1 MSDETRS
8 IYSILLGFREDSQY
22 KQQMALVVAAPA
34 TSSTIETGLRLFYV
48 EYTSDSGYR
57 AYEIDDDR
65 GFTDNAAVGS
75 AYVGGTEHGEVRQ
88 HMSPGVRDEY
98 RGQGIGTMLYF
109 AGSFT
114 EDALENVEYHDHQF
128 VDEPAVPT
136 VVSTNIC
143 RGYGGRRTEDAQAW
157 WDKATER
164 GSAFREGCLTSGN
177 FEVSVEVSA
186 EEVFDH
192 TDIKK
197 AFRDFDLEVTDL
209 VGRLTADFLESEEY
223 EECLAR
229 HQGDRVGMEDCV
241 VAPVWQEVKDEAYK
255 LLKSSCEDN
264 SLYLSDYGLRDTTSR
279 WRSDYDENWKAT
291 ITARFTR
298 EIDGESVKYKHSDK
312 LDTALEEK
320 YNLEQLE
327 NVTISDA
334 ESDRPAEVTYTIELS
349 ARPNIEK
356 PQWSLVSVDE
366 DEGSSQ
372 DAEIEVKG
380 DFVGMGQL
388 DYLHG
393 ATEMES
399 AELLFAMSANMRKG
413 FEEHDIEL
421 PDVVPPE
428 RYAFIDFDANPPYT
442 VGMIA
447 GLNGIDYAQQA
458 LTAILATRDSFA
470 QELFKEGAELSSE
483 EPWPR
488 DSRVGN
494 PAPRR
499 GVMRRLDRNDL
510 DLMDLADID

>member
-22 KQQMALVVAAPA
+22 KQETALVVAAPA

-48 EYTSDSGYR
+48 EYTSDWDYR

-65 GFTDNAAVGS
+65 GFDNNSAVGR
-75 AYVGGTEHGEVRQ
+75 AYVRGTDHDDVRQ
-88 HMSPGVRDEY
+88 HMSPGVRDGY

-114 EDALENVEYHDHQF
+114 EEALKNVWRNDL
-128 VDEPAVPT
+128 DEPT

-143 RGYGGRRTEDAQAW
+143 RGYGGGRTEDAQAW

-164 GSAFREGCLTSGN
+164 GSASRGGCPVDSPFG
-177 FEVSVEVSA
+177 VSVKVEA

-192 TDIKK
+192 TDIER

-223 EECLAR
+223 KECLAYHR
-229 HQGDRVGMEDCV
+229 GDRVGMEDCV
-241 VAPVWQEVKDEAYK
+241 GAPVWQAVKDEAYR
-255 LLKSSCEDN
+255 LLKSSSEDN
-264 SLYLSDYGLRDTTSR
+264 SLHLSDYGLQDTTSR
-279 WRSDYDENWKAT
+279 WRADRDEDWKAT

-298 EIDGESVKYKHSDK
+298 EIDDESANKHSDK
-312 LDTALEEK
+312 VDAALEEK
-320 YNLEQLE
+320 YGLEGLDD
-327 NVTISDA
+327 VTISDV
-334 ESDRPAEVTYTIELS
+334 ESDSPAEVTYTIELS
-349 ARPNIEK
+349 VRPNIEK
-356 PQWSLVSVDE
+356 PQWSRVSVDE
-366 DEGSSQ
+366 DETSSQ
-372 DAEIEVKG
+372 DAEIKVKG
-380 DFVGMGQL
+380 YFIGMGQL
-388 DYLHG
+388 DYLQG
-393 ATEMES
+393 VGEMES
-399 AELLFAMSANMRKG
+399 AELVFAMSANMRKA
-413 FEEHDIEL
+413 FWEFDIEL
-421 PDVVPPE
+421 PEVVPPE
-428 RYAFIDFDANPPYT
+428 RYAFLDFDANPPYI

-447 GLNGIDYAQQA
+447 GLNGIDYAQRA
-458 LTAILATRDSFA
+458 LAAILATRDSFT

-499 GVMRRLDRNDL
+499 GVMRRLDRNDF